1 MKDWVVF
8 VIVGAIYIATLTV
21 LVRPNSKLMSTD
33 PNTGHTYLTNI
44 FNAFDDL
51 VRGSLG
57 ESFDSNT
64 KKWVPASK

>member
-21 LVRPNSKLMSTD
+21 LVRPNSKLMSVD
-33 PNTGHTYLTNI
+33 PTTNHTYLTNI

-57 ESFDSNT
+57 ESFDSKSN
-64 KKWVPASK
+64 KWVPASK

>member
-1 MKDWVVF
+1 MKDWAVII
-8 VIVGAIYIATLTV
+8 IVGVLYLATLMS

-33 PNTGHTYLTNI
+33 PTTGHTYLTNI

-57 ESFDSNT
+57 ESYDASSNSWT
-64 KKWVPASK
+64 PASK

>member
-1 MKDWVVF
+1 MKDWVVL
-8 VIVGAIYIATLTV
+8 VIVGSIYIATLTV

-33 PNTGHTYLTNI
+33 PSTGHTYLTNI

-57 ESFDSNT
+57 QSYDSKSN
-64 KKWVPASK
+64 KWVPS